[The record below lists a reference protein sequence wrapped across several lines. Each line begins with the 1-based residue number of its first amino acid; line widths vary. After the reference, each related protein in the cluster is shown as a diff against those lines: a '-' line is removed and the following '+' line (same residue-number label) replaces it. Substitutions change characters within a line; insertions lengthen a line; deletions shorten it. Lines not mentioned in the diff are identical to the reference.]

1 MDINIS
7 EVLFETGTFRPR
19 IEHIR
24 RVGKPRANWL
34 LETYKDA
41 HTMIGNVTPFDMN
54 DIQLIQTLH
63 GKTQRRETPFATLQ
77 SS

>member
-1 MDINIS
+1 MR

-24 RVGKPRANWL
+24 RVGQPRAKSL
-34 LETYKDA
+34 IETYKDA
-41 HTMIGNVTPFDMN
+41 HTVVDNVTPFDMN
-54 DIQLIQTLH
+54 DIQVIQALLH
-63 GKTQRRETPFATLQ
+63 GKAQRRETPFNTLQ